1 MPSLDSTESNK
12 IFTLIYGTIIM
23 QSKFTCV
30 KLLSTLGVF
39 MAVQDVILVFT
50 LQNSNY
56 FYNHIAI

>member
-1 MPSLDSTESNK
+1 
-12 IFTLIYGTIIM
+12 M

-39 MAVQDVILVFT
+39 MAVQDVIILVFA